1 MVLRLGV
8 RGQQVAMLQE
18 YLNINID
25 GEFGPRT
32 EWEVKEWQRSN
43 GLKPDGIVGPKTWD
57 AMGLAS
63 TDMSEVYNNTSNID
77 IAPYFL
83 PPGEFKQGPTSK
95 DYLFLHHTAGWD
107 DPFNQVDQW
116 AKDSRGAIATEYV
129 IGGQSVRG
137 NNSQH
142 DGVIVQAIPPGGYG
156 WHLGRNGSQYMHTHS
171 VGIEVCSFGWIKNGR
186 TYAGTKVH
194 ESQLAFLSQP
204 FRGFDTFHRYSDA
217 QLSSLYNLI
226 IHIANRDNIDVR
238 QGLVSGVRNI
248 GPRAF
253 DFNEDAFYG
262 RVKGMWT
269 HTNTRTDKTDMFPQ
283 PELIDMLL
291 TI

>member
-8 RGQQVAMLQE
+8 RGQQVAMLQD
-18 YLNINID
+18 YLNITVD
-25 GEFGPRT
+25 GHFGPRT
-32 EWEVKEWQRSN
+32 EFEVKEWQRSN

-63 TDMSEVYNNTSNID
+63 TDMSEVYNNTSNIE

-83 PPGEFKQGPTSK
+83 PPGEFKQGPTNK
-95 DYLFLHHTAGWD
+95 EYLFLHHTAGWD

-116 AKDSRGAIATEYV
+116 ARDSRGTIATEYV

-137 NNSQH
+137 NSAQY
-142 DGVIVQAIPPGGYG
+142 DGVIVHAIPPGGYG
-156 WHLGRNGSQYMHTHS
+156 WHLGQNGSQYMHTHS
-171 VGIEVCSFGWIKNGR
+171 VGIEVCSFGWVKDGR
-186 TYAGTKVH
+186 TYAGTNVH
-194 ESQLAFLSQP
+194 DSQIVRLPEP
-204 FRGFDTFHRYSDA
+204 FRGFETYHRYSDA
-217 QLSSLYNLI
+217 QLLSLYNLI
-226 IHIANRDNIDVR
+226 IHIANRDNIDIR
-238 QGLVSGVRNI
+238 EGLVRGVRAI

-253 DFNEDAFYG
+253 EFNEDAFYG

-269 HTNTRTDKTDMFPQ
+269 HTNTRKDKTDMFPQ

-291 TI
+291 TL